1 MADVAKLAGVAPI
14 TVSRVINNHPLVT
27 DATRAKVQQ
36 AIDTLGYRSNMAART
51 LAGGR
56 SRVLGVIS
64 VESQF
69 YGPSRALFGIHAAA
83 RQSDHNIVFVTMR
96 EASVD
101 EMRAGLDHLRDAHA
115 EGVIVIAPVHEAV
128 EALGIIRPT
137 VPFVVTS
144 DTSGAYPAVSIDQ
157 VHGARLATAHLLD
170 LGHET
175 VHHIQ
180 GPKGWLDAEARAVGW
195 RQELRA
201 RKRRIPRA
209 LRGDWSPASGYRA
222 GETLAADPNV
232 TAIFVAN
239 DQMALGVILAL
250 LAARRVIGTDVALV
264 GFDDTPESEYYAA
277 PLTTIRQDLDEVGRR
292 AVELLLDI
300 MAGGEGRQIR
310 IEPDLIERYSSS
322 GRRER

>member
-64 VESQF
+64 VESEF

-83 RQSDHNIVFVTMR
+83 RQFDHSIVFVTLR

-128 EALGIIRPT
+128 DALRSHP
-137 VPFVVTS
+137 P
-144 DTSGAYPAVSIDQ
+144 D
-157 VHGARLATAHLLD
+157 
-170 LGHET
+170 
-175 VHHIQ
+175 
-180 GPKGWLDAEARAVGW
+180 RAVRRHLRHQRCLSG
-195 RQELRA
+195 RQHRSGQGCTA
-201 RKRRIPRA
+201 RHRSPAGPRPRDGPPPPGSQGMARRRGQSGRMETGTALPQTSHSSPAPRG
-209 LRGDWSPASGYRA
+209 LEPRLGVPRRGD
-222 GETLAADPNV
+222 T
-232 TAIFVAN
+232 
-239 DQMALGVILAL
+239 
-250 LAARRVIGTDVALV
+250 RR
-264 GFDDTPESEYYAA
+264 
-277 PLTTIRQDLDEVGRR
+277 
-292 AVELLLDI
+292 
-300 MAGGEGRQIR
+300 
-310 IEPDLIERYSSS
+310 
-322 GRRER
+322 